1 VICIQLMKNELG
13 KVVEYVA
20 QMFIHVIKLTRLL
33 VSSLKH
39 SGTSTL
45 AFVMLPANACKSPS
59 LLLSSMS

>member
-33 VSSLKH
+33 V
-39 SGTSTL
+39 
-45 AFVMLPANACKSPS
+45 
-59 LLLSSMS
+59 